1 MLQLAHR
8 LLLDL
13 ADAFGR
19 HAVALAELL
28 QAEFVLGQPA
38 RLDDVAA
45 ARVERAV
52 KKLRALLEDRSKK
65 LARAGGSYTKA
76 LEKIDQKLQGVNQL
90 ARNQQSVS
98 VHAHVQQLI
107 TDATDLNNLGQMY
120 IWWMPWT

>member
-1 MLQLAHR
+1 MEQLR
-8 LLLDL
+8 SNRETLLT
-13 ADAFGR
+13 
-19 HAVALAELL
+19 
-28 QAEFVLGQPA
+28 VLGTMRHDPLVEWSKRNTREDVSGA
-38 RLDDVAA
+38 RDSEEA
-45 ARVERAV
+45 
-52 KKLRALLEDRSKK
+52 
-65 LARAGGSYTKA
+65 TKE